1 MSARAGISTYRRFPK
16 ELFRVN
22 IGWRVHLLPRL
33 TSTPDGFFDIA
44 TEHEPGTS
52 VRDGKVLPRVFDP
65 DYERTYIPDNLI
77 LVREAPDLEDWSL
90 QPAVEMTF
98 REFNESITNFFL
110 DKGSLMRCE
119 QWLNAYPR
127 SDGPRKAHYPLPR
140 NWRVAKSDP
149 GSM

>member
-65 DYERTYIPDNLI
+65 DYERECFQPWRRMGI
-77 LVREAPDLEDWSL
+77 LVLFCHISFVSHAL
-90 QPAVEMTF
+90 
-98 REFNESITNFFL
+98 
-110 DKGSLMRCE
+110 
-119 QWLNAYPR
+119 
-127 SDGPRKAHYPLPR
+127 
-140 NWRVAKSDP
+140 VA
-149 GSM
+149 